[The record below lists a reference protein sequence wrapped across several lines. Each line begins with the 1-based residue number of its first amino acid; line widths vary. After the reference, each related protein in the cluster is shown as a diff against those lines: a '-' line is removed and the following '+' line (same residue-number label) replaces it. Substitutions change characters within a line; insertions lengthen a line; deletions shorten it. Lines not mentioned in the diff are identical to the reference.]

1 VSLRAILVTAMAV
14 LAAGLTAL
22 AHVSTQTQV
31 MVQAVAMGIAGG
43 FITVVFFSFWGHA
56 YGRLRVRHRR

>member
-1 VSLRAILVTAMAV
+1 MVV

-22 AHVSTQTQV
+22 AHVSTGTHV

-43 FITVVFFSFWGHA
+43 FITVVFFSFWG
-56 YGRLRVRHRR
+56 RLRASASGAYSGARRRQ